1 MPVLKRRNPS
11 GKVVWS
17 YRFNTPGSTRENR
30 TEIRESGFATKQA
43 AIDAEAERRIEEQKK
58 FEMVKAGAGVVAAL
72 PTTLAGL
79 LREFLRQHVDEK
91 LAPKTIERY
100 HEQSAYL
107 APELLAMPL
116 AEITPL
122 HFNREWARLLRCGG
136 HTRKKKTPRPLSAKT
151 VRNIAG
157 VVSSAFSRAI
167 RWGLAT
173 VNPVTMSEPPVPK
186 KHEGM
191 ALTPVQQE
199 LVFASA
205 SGPWCMRTFLE
216 VASVLGCRR
225 GELLALRWS
234 DIVDGRAV
242 ITRSLT
248 QTRHGGL
255 QFKGT
260 KTNKPRTL
268 KLLEPAPTSLAA
280 HRLRQNEFKVKFG
293 PDYEAGDLIFA
304 NEDGSPLRPDSVSAA
319 VSLLFRRLKLP
330 AGTSLHSLRHTHVSE
345 MLDAGVPLPVVSA
358 RLGHSSIRTT
368 MEIYAHMIHG
378 QDDAAAD
385 RLEEYR
391 KRNSA
396 EKRTAVQ

>member
-1 MPVLKRRNPS
+1 
-11 GKVVWS
+11 
-17 YRFNTPGSTRENR
+17 
-30 TEIRESGFATKQA
+30 
-43 AIDAEAERRIEEQKK
+43 
-58 FEMVKAGAGVVAAL
+58 
-72 PTTLAGL
+72 
-79 LREFLRQHVDEK
+79 
-91 LAPKTIERY
+91 
-100 HEQSAYL
+100 
-107 APELLAMPL
+107 
-116 AEITPL
+116 
-122 HFNREWARLLRCGG
+122 
-136 HTRKKKTPRPLSAKT
+136 
-151 VRNIAG
+151 

-173 VNPVTMSEPPVPK
+173 VNPVSNSEPPIPK
-186 KHEGM
+186 RHEGA
-191 ALTPVQQE
+191 ALTPAQQE

-248 QTRHGGL
+248 QTRDGGL

-268 KLLEPAPTSLAA
+268 KLLEPAPSALNA
-280 HRLRQNEFKVKFG
+280 HRQRQNEFKLKFG
-293 PDYEAGDLIFA
+293 ADYEAGDLIFA
-304 NEDGSPLRPDSVSAA
+304 NPDGSPLRPDSVSAA

-358 RLGHSSIRTT
+358 RLGHGSIRTT

-378 QDDAAAD
+378 QDDAAAEK
-385 RLEEYR
+385 LEEYR
-391 KRNSA
+391 RRNSA
-396 EKRTAVQ
+396 EKRAAVQ